1 MKPLILPTT
10 MIPLSQLMQQSERQS
25 PVSVDPSGHQSWLQ
39 FHNDVALLCKKLNSY
54 EQQQWAICCE
64 DSYFFAV
71 AFMALA
77 HSKQHMVL
85 PGNHQ
90 PAALAELS
98 HHFDGLLHDNNIQC
112 PESCISLKLNTINWK
127 SSLDIPI
134 VFEPLTLADI
144 QLTLFTSGSS
154 GKPKAIIKNLALLN
168 NEIAQLEMLW
178 GQQLAQTTIVSTVSH
193 QHIYGLLFRILW
205 PLCCDRSF
213 SRFDLIYPEQVM
225 AQASDG
231 CVLISSPALLKRL
244 DNEDK
249 TQDYRAIFS
258 SGGPLPLAAAQQ
270 CQTLFSKL
278 PFEVFGSTE
287 TGGIAY
293 RQQHDNST
301 PWQRFPVIDIA
312 LNAEQCLKIL
322 SPFID
327 QDLWYQTS
335 DHCEQIDN
343 DHFLLKGRTDR
354 IIKIEEKRIS
364 LTDVE
369 QRLCSLPWIEEAAV
383 LPLEQNN
390 RLILGAVITLS
401 NEGKK
406 DVQQRGKG
414 KFWLLLRQQLRQ
426 WIEPVG
432 IPRSYRLVDSIPLNT
447 QGKRLVSDLES
458 LFTDDAS
465 T

>member
-1 MKPLILPTT
+1 MEPLTLPTT
-10 MIPLSQLMQQSERQS
+10 MTSLSQLMLQSHRHS
-25 PVSVDPSGHQSWLQ
+25 PVSVDPSGNTSWAQ
-39 FHNDVALLCKKLNSY
+39 FTHDVTLICQTLAHYDAK
-54 EQQQWAICCE
+54 QWAICCE

-77 HSKQHMVL
+77 HSKHQLVL

-112 PESCISLKLNTINWK
+112 PSDCISLKLN
-127 SSLDIPI
+127 DIDWLASVNNAAP
-134 VFEPLTLADI
+134 FTPLALEAI
-144 QLTLFTSGSS
+144 ELTLFTSGSS
-154 GKPKAIIKNLALLN
+154 GTPKAIHKNLALLN
-168 NEIAQLEMLW
+168 NEITQLESLW
-178 GQQLAQTTIVSTVSH
+178 GERLAQATISSTVSH

-225 AQASDG
+225 AQANNDH
-231 CVLISSPALLKRL
+231 VLISSPALLKRL
-244 DNEDK
+244 DNEQK
-249 TQDYRAIFS
+249 TEPYRAIFS
-258 SGGPLPLAAAQQ
+258 SGGPLPLAAAHQ
-270 CQTLFSKL
+270 CQHLFEQL

-287 TGGIAY
+287 TGGMAY
-293 RQQHDNST
+293 RQQQQATT
-301 PWQRFPVIDIA
+301 PWQRFPAIDIA

-327 QDLWYQTS
+327 QTQWYQTS
-335 DHCEQIDN
+335 DHCELIDN
-343 DHFLLKGRTDR
+343 DRFMLKGRTDR

-369 QRLCSLPWIEEAAV
+369 QRLCSLPWIDEAAV
-383 LPLEQNN
+383 LPLEQDN
-390 RLILGAVITLS
+390 RLILGAVITLT
-401 NEGKK
+401 NEGHK
-406 DVQQRGKG
+406 QIALMGKG

-447 QGKRLVSDLES
+447 QGKRLVSDLEQ
-458 LFTDDAS
+458 LFKADNA
-465 T
+465 